1 MRNFDERDNMFA
13 RMNLT
18 PGTPEYKD
26 YYHRHPELKE
36 IDDSLREMPDLG
48 EPGSATFHQVHTPMV
63 GSAFQFLS
71 EMKHLSEGKAEAKK
85 TAVPSAEEMTK
96 LLKGLATFYGAKLT
110 GVASMNSRHF
120 YSHRGRETE
129 NYGDVVDCDH
139 PYGLVFAV
147 EMNEEMIFR
156 APDVPEALGAVK
168 GYVDAAVIGMVLSY
182 YIRSLGYQARNHMD
196 GNYLLIAPLVAED
209 SGLGEIGRHGLL
221 ITKKYGPRVRLGVVT
236 TDLPLHA
243 DEKASFGVPEF
254 CRLCNRCAQSCPGK
268 AIPKGE
274 QQLIDGE
281 KRWKISDTACYQRW
295 RMLGTDCG
303 ICVASC
309 PFSKALDQEAVNN
322 MADSPEV
329 MRRILR
335 EFNQNYPFRPVIREP
350 VPWFTDTPK
359 G

>member
-1 MRNFDERDNMFA
+1 MKNFDERDNMFA

-18 PGTPEYKD
+18 PGTPEYED
-26 YYHRHPELKE
+26 YYRRHPELKE
-36 IDDSLREMPDLG
+36 VDDSLQEMPDLG
-48 EPGSATFHQVHTPMV
+48 EPGSATFHRLHTPMV

-71 EMKHLSEGKAEAKK
+71 EMKPLSEGKPEAKK
-85 TAVPSAEEMTK
+85 TALPSSEEMTK
-96 LLKGLATFYGAKLT
+96 LLKGMASFYGAKLT
-110 GVASMNSRHF
+110 GVASMNPRHF

-129 NYGDVVDCDH
+129 SYGDEVNCEH

-147 EMNEEMIFR
+147 EMDREMIFR
-156 APDVPEALGAVK
+156 APDIPEALGAVK

-182 YIRSLGYQARNHMD
+182 YIRSLGYNARNHMD
-196 GNYLLIAPLVAED
+196 GNYLLIAPLVAEAA
-209 SGLGEIGRHGLL
+209 GLGEIGRHGLL
-221 ITKKYGPRVRLGVVT
+221 ITKEFGPRVRLGVVT
-236 TDLPLHA
+236 TDLPLLA
-243 DEKASFGVPEF
+243 DTKKPFGIPDF

-268 AIPKGE
+268 AIPHGE
-274 QQLIDGE
+274 QQEIEGE
-281 KRWKISDTACYQRW
+281 MRWKISDTACYQRW

-309 PFSKALDQEAVNN
+309 PFSNELDQNALET

-335 EFNQNYPFRPVIREP
+335 DFNKKYPFRPVIREP

>member
-1 MRNFDERDNMFA
+1 MKNYDERDNMFA

-18 PGTPEYKD
+18 PGTPEYQE
-26 YYHRHPELKE
+26 YYQRRPEMKE
-36 IDDSLREMPDLG
+36 LDDSLREMPDHG
-48 EPGSATFHQVHTPMV
+48 EPGSATFHPVHTPLV

-71 EMKHLSEGKAEAKK
+71 EMKHLSEGKPEAVK
-85 TAVPSAEEMTK
+85 ASVPSPEEMTK
-96 LLKGLATFYGAKLT
+96 LLKGLASFYGAKLT
-110 GVASMNSRHF
+110 GVTTMNQRHF

-129 NYGDVVDCDH
+129 NYGETVDCDH

-147 EMNEEMIFR
+147 EMDPDMIFR

-168 GYVDAAVIGMVLSY
+168 GYVDAAVVGMVLSY

-196 GNYLLIAPLVAED
+196 GNYLVIAPLVAED
-209 SGLGEIGRHGLL
+209 AGLGEIGRHGLL
-221 ITKKYGPRVRLGVVT
+221 ITKEFGPRVRLGVVT
-236 TDLPLHA
+236 TDLPLLPDA
-243 DEKASFGVPEF
+243 KTPFGIPEF

-274 QQLIDGE
+274 QQIIDGE
-281 KRWKISDTACYQRW
+281 SRWKISDTACYQRW

-309 PFSKALDQEAVNN
+309 PFSNELDQDAVNN
-322 MADSPEV
+322 MAGSPKV
-329 MRRILR
+329 MRQILR
-335 EFNQNYPFRPVIREP
+335 DFNQKYPLRPVIRKS
-350 VPWFTDTPK
+350 VPWFTNTPK